1 MEMKVENMHGR
12 NPLSAQ
18 LGIDLPESLDLQ
30 SRVDGIS
37 LSIGVS
43 KAADLRI
50 RNYQYRDSECVDVSW
65 KATTCVTEVLT
76 DCLDLGKGH
85 WYGGS
90 ELREQ
95 LWPLEKVSTNMMPF
109 VGTDSDFTDNYGPV
123 QERMFFSSEG
133 QGIYIEE
140 DIPLFVSINA
150 TGDKKLCLQAKYDEY
165 WYSSGGVNL
174 PDLNYTVCMAQ
185 DARGIHQLLSDRYI
199 QKPEGTPNPLLFHT
213 PIWATWAK
221 YKVNIT
227 QAKVIDFVND
237 IKKYNF
243 TISQIGIDD
252 DWTPKYGDLVF
263 NPETFPDPKSM
274 VDTLH
279 SQNIAVALWV
289 HPFVNIDT
297 KAFPYLASQG
307 WLIPDVSGTRP
318 ALTTWWNGPM
328 AGHIDFSNPGAVK
341 WYLDELNALKT
352 NYGIDTF
359 KFDAGDVTYL
369 PPIFKANQT
378 FPNRNHYTRLY
389 ATAAHNSDTTQNRV
403 EVRTG
408 LRTQHLPIYVRA
420 LDKNSIWTFQEGF
433 RTIITNVLTFGLL
446 GYPFIL
452 PDYIGG
458 DSYGVYP
465 DPELFI
471 RWVQANALMS
481 LMQFSLEPW
490 AYNNSTVIEVA
501 QEMVQLHAKYADK
514 IIGLANDSLT
524 TGYPIIRPLWWI
536 APTDEAALTVDD
548 QFLLGDDVLVAP
560 VMEQGA
566 TMRRIYLPAGRW
578 RDELKGQTQDGGK
591 WIDYPVTLRD
601 LPYFTK
607 IA

>member
-1 MEMKVENMHGR
+1 MTVENVHGR
-12 NPLSAQ
+12 NTLSAE
-18 LGIDLPESLDLQ
+18 LGVDLLPESPELQ
-30 SRVDGIS
+30 CRVSGNS
-37 LSIGVS
+37 LSIEVS
-43 KAADLRI
+43 KAADLTI
-50 RNYQYRDSECVDVSW
+50 RNYQYKDSECVDVSW
-65 KATTCVTEVLT
+65 RATSCVTEVLT

-123 QERMFFSSEG
+123 QERMFFNSDG
-133 QGIYIEE
+133 HGIYIDE

-165 WYSSGGVNL
+165 WYSSGNVKL
-174 PDLNYTVCMAQ
+174 PELNYTMCTAPDV
-185 DARGIHQLLSDRYI
+185 RSIHQLLSDRYI
-199 QKPEGTPNPLLFHT
+199 KKPEGTPNPLLFRS
-213 PIWATWAK
+213 PIWATWSK
-221 YKVNIT
+221 YKTKVN
-227 QAKVIDFVND
+227 QSLVIDFVND
-237 IKKYNF
+237 IKKNNF
-243 TISQIGIDD
+243 TICQIGIDD
-252 DWTPKYGDLVF
+252 VWTPKYGDLVF
-263 NPETFPDPKSM
+263 DPETFPDPKSL

-279 SQNIAVALWV
+279 SQGIAVALWV

-297 KAFPYLASQG
+297 QAFPYLASKG
-307 WLIPDVSGTRP
+307 WMIPDISGTRP
-318 ALTTWWNGPM
+318 ALTTWWNGKM
-328 AGHIDFSNPGAVK
+328 AGHIDFSNPGAVQ

-352 NYGIDTF
+352 KYGIDTF

-389 ATAAHNSDTTQNRV
+389 ATAAHHSDTSQNRV

-408 LRTQHLPIYVRA
+408 LRTQNLPIYVRV
-420 LDKNSIWTFQEGF
+420 LDKKSIWTFQEGF

-458 DSYGVYP
+458 NSYGEYP

-471 RWVQANALMS
+471 RWVQANALMP

-490 AYNNSTVIEVA
+490 VYNNSTVVEVA

-514 IIGLANDSLT
+514 IIGLANDSIT
-524 TGYPIIRPLWWI
+524 TGYPINRPLWWI
-536 APTDEAALTVDD
+536 APMDEAALTVDD

-560 VMEQGA
+560 VVEQGA

-578 RDELKGQTQDGGK
+578 RDELKGQTLDGGK
-591 WIDYPVTLRD
+591 WVDYAVTLRD
-601 LPYFTK
+601 LPHFTK
-607 IA
+607 VA